1 MVGETSEK
9 MCFET
14 PAQKTQNT
22 KITICTNFDEVLNVL
37 IVYQLQLQC
46 LHLLDKLNNV
56 IIATTP
62 VNFLQAFT
70 SFIYLKVAPF

>member
-37 IVYQLQLQC
+37 IVYQLYLQR
-46 LHLLDKLNNV
+46 LRHLDKLNNV

-62 VNFLQAFT
+62 VDFLQVFT

>member
-1 MVGETSEK
+1 MTLKIVSSHLETSEK

-37 IVYQLQLQC
+37 IVYQL
-46 LHLLDKLNNV
+46 
-56 IIATTP
+56 
-62 VNFLQAFT
+62 
-70 SFIYLKVAPF
+70 

>member
-1 MVGETSEK
+1 

-14 PAQKTQNT
+14 ARLKTQNT
-22 KITICTNFDEVLNVL
+22 KIMIYTNFDDVLNRL
-37 IVYQLQLQC
+37 IVYQLQLQR

-62 VNFLQAFT
+62 VNLLQVFT